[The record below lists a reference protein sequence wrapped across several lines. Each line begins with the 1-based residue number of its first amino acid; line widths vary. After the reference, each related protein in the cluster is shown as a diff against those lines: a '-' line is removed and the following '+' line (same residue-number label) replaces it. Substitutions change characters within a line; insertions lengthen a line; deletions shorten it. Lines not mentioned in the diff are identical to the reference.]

1 MKKNLLET
9 GEIVNTHGTQGEVKI
24 RPWADVPE
32 FLTEFDQFYM
42 DGKVVDVEY
51 SRVHKEMV
59 LAKLAGVN
67 SVEDAMALRGKII
80 QIDREEVEL
89 EDGSVFIADIIGL
102 PVYVGEEKIG
112 TLKDVLTL
120 PANDVYVVRGKKE
133 YLIPAVSD
141 FLEEVS
147 VEKGIIRVRLIEG
160 MDGSEI

>member
-1 MKKNLLET
+1 MAQNLLET

-24 RPWADVPE
+24 RPWSDAPE
-32 FLTEFDQFYM
+32 FLTEFDTIYI
-42 DGKVVDVEY
+42 DGKPVTVEY
-51 SRVHKEMV
+51 ARVHKDMV
-59 LAKLAGVN
+59 LAKLSGVN
-67 SVEDAMALRGKII
+67 SMEDAMKLRGKVIK
-80 QIDREEVEL
+80 IDRDEIEL
-89 EDGSVFIADIIGL
+89 EDGAVFIADIIGL
-102 PVYVGEEKIG
+102 PVYAGEEKLG

-160 MDGSEI
+160 MDGSEV

>member
-1 MKKNLLET
+1 MAQNLLET

-32 FLTEFDQFYM
+32 FLTEFDELYI
-42 DGKVVDVEY
+42 DDKAVEIEY
-51 SRVHKEMV
+51 ARVHKDMV

-67 SVEDAMALRGKII
+67 SMEEAMKLRGKVVK
-80 QIDREEVEL
+80 IDRDEVEL
-89 EDGSVFIADIIGL
+89 EDGTVFIADIIGL
-102 PVYVGEEKIG
+102 PVFVGDEKLG

-141 FLEEVS
+141 FLEEVNME
-147 VEKGIIRVRLIEG
+147 EKFIRVRLIEG